1 MIMKKHGIYALP
13 KRLAVW
19 WACLAARKAQTPS
32 TSEENM
38 QALLMAESW
47 AKKPTEEVRL
57 RCKELSEK
65 TLYKTAAIKEC
76 CFVEFN
82 GKQIAVC
89 DLTENAKKLWKENN
103 TGDITSIS
111 VYVKPEESKAYY
123 VVNGSDEG
131 SFDI

>member
-1 MIMKKHGIYALP
+1 M
-13 KRLAVW
+13 
-19 WACLAARKAQTPS
+19 ARKS
-32 TSEENM
+32 TAATAAKETEKEVKEVKEK
-38 QALLMAESW
+38 AP
-47 AKKPTEEVRL
+47 AKKSSA
-57 RCKELSEK
+57 KA
-65 TLYKTAAIKEC
+65 AAIKEC

-103 TGDITSIS
+103 TGDIASIS